1 MITQINLTQLLFQIR
16 LVENYH
22 PDLLQTTHLHLGQ
35 QLESQG
41 KHRSAEV
48 HYLAAGEWKAA
59 MNMYRNLSM
68 WEEAYRV
75 AKQSGGPAAA
85 NQVAFLWARTLSI
98 DSAVKLLNK
107 FGLLEACV
115 DYACETYQ
123 FDFAFQLCK
132 NLTSKVSCSTGYNSI
147 F

>member
-1 MITQINLTQLLFQIR
+1 MER
-16 LVENYH
+16 YH

-35 QLESQG
+35 QLEQQG

-48 HYLAAGEWKAA
+48 HYLAAGEWKSA
-59 MNMYRNLSM
+59 MNMYRVLSM

-75 AKQSGGPAAA
+75 AKQSGGSAAA

-98 DSAVKLLNK
+98 DSAIKLLNK

-132 NLTSKVSCSTGYNSI
+132 NLTSKVSEFLNGLSLLRNSYFYSTDD
-147 F
+147 